1 MGPGIHNNVKNIM
14 VPGIH
19 DKVKNIM
26 VPGIHNKVK
35 NIMVPGIHNK
45 VKVQYFFLKLVFNI
59 ARKDYMTD
67 WLQERGGDCFG
78 SFV

>member
-1 MGPGIHNNVKNIM
+1 
-14 VPGIH
+14 
-19 DKVKNIM
+19 M

-67 WLQERGGDCFG
+67 RLQERGGDCFG